1 MMEAQ
6 GLIKAI
12 QGKGKGR
19 YVLNVSSAVKK
30 DKNIMILSVSR
41 RTDIPAFYAEWFFRR
56 IREGFLYVRNPMNP
70 RQVSRIALS
79 PEVVDCIVFWSKNP
93 APMLERLD
101 ELREYPFYF
110 QFTLTGY
117 GRDIEPGLPDKR
129 KELIGTFQRLSEKA
143 GKERVVWRYDPIL
156 VNDRYTMEYHLKAF
170 EEIVG
175 CLKGYTEK
183 AVISFVDFYAKT
195 LRNTKDL
202 HIKNLSREEM
212 TEIAK
217 GMSQIANSCGLTV
230 ETCAEQINLQDVGIR
245 HGSCIDKKQIEKIA
259 GCSLSAEK
267 DKNQREAC
275 GCCESIDVGAYN
287 TCGNGCRYCY
297 ANYNGEQVQKC
308 IACYDADSPLLCGRM
323 EPEDRVTDRK
333 VKSLRNPQLSIF

>member
-1 MMEAQ
+1 
-6 GLIKAI
+6 
-12 QGKGKGR
+12 
-19 YVLNVSSAVKK
+19 
-30 DKNIMILSVSR
+30 MILSVSR
-41 RTDIPAFYAEWFFRR
+41 RTDIPAFYAEWFFQR

-70 RQVSRIALS
+70 RQVSRIGLS
-79 PEVVDCIVFWSKNP
+79 PEVVDCIIFWSKNP

-129 KELIGTFQRLSEKA
+129 KEVIGTFQKLSEKV

-156 VNDRYTMEYHLKAF
+156 VNDRYTMEYHWKAF
-170 EEIVG
+170 EEIAG

-183 AVISFVDFYAKT
+183 VVISFVDFYAKT

-202 HIKNLSREEM
+202 YIKSLSREEM
-212 TEIAK
+212 REIAE
-217 GMSQIANSCGLTV
+217 GMAQIAKSCGLV
-230 ETCAEQINLQDVGIR
+230 IETCAEQINLQDVGIR

-259 GCSLSAEK
+259 GCSLSVEK

-287 TCGNGCRYCY
+287 TCRNGCRYCY
-297 ANYNGEQVQKC
+297 ANYHEEQVRKC
-308 IACYDADSPLLCGRM
+308 IACYDVDSPLLCGRI
-323 EPEDRVTDRK
+323 EPEERVTDRK
-333 VKSLRNPQLSIF
+333 VRSFRNPQLSIF

>member
-1 MMEAQ
+1 
-6 GLIKAI
+6 
-12 QGKGKGR
+12 
-19 YVLNVSSAVKK
+19 
-30 DKNIMILSVSR
+30 MILSVSR
-41 RTDIPAFYAEWFFRR
+41 RTDIPAFYAEWFFQR

-70 RQVSRIALS
+70 RQVSRIGLS
-79 PEVVDCIVFWSKNP
+79 PEVVDCIIFWSKNP

-129 KELIGTFQRLSEKA
+129 KEVIGTFQKLSEKV

-156 VNDRYTMEYHLKAF
+156 VNDRYTMEYHWKAF
-170 EEIVG
+170 EEIAG

-183 AVISFVDFYAKT
+183 VVISFVDFYAKT

-202 HIKNLSREEM
+202 YIKSLSREEM
-212 TEIAK
+212 KEIAEE
-217 GMSQIANSCGLTV
+217 MAQIAKSCGLV
-230 ETCAEQINLQDVGIR
+230 IETCAEQINLQDVGIR

-259 GCSLSAEK
+259 GCSLSVEK

-287 TCGNGCRYCY
+287 TCRNGCRYCY
-297 ANYNGEQVQKC
+297 ANYHEEQVRKC
-308 IACYDADSPLLCGRM
+308 IACYDVNSPLLCGRI
-323 EPEDRVTDRK
+323 EPEERVTDRK
-333 VKSLRNPQLSIF
+333 VRSFRNPQLRIF

>member
-1 MMEAQ
+1 
-6 GLIKAI
+6 
-12 QGKGKGR
+12 
-19 YVLNVSSAVKK
+19 
-30 DKNIMILSVSR
+30 MILSVSR
-41 RTDIPAFYAEWFFRR
+41 RTDIPAFYAEWFFQR

-70 RQVSRIALS
+70 RQVSRIGLS
-79 PEVVDCIVFWSKNP
+79 PEVVDCIIFWSKNP

-129 KELIGTFQRLSEKA
+129 KEVIATFQKLSEKV

-156 VNDRYTMEYHLKAF
+156 VNGRYTIEYHLKAF
-170 EEIVG
+170 EEIAG

-183 AVISFVDFYAKT
+183 VVISFVDFYAKT

-202 HIKNLSREEM
+202 YIKSLSREEM
-212 TEIAK
+212 REIAE
-217 GMSQIANSCGLTV
+217 GMAQIAKNCGLV
-230 ETCAEQINLQDVGIR
+230 IETCAEQINLQDVGIR
-245 HGSCIDKKQIEKIA
+245 HGSCIDKKRIEKIA
-259 GCSLSAEK
+259 GCSLSVEK

-287 TCGNGCRYCY
+287 TCRNGCRYCY
-297 ANYNGEQVQKC
+297 ANYHEEQVQKC
-308 IACYDADSPLLCGRM
+308 IACYDVDSPLLCGRI
-323 EPEDRVTDRK
+323 EPEERVTDRK
-333 VKSLRNPQLSIF
+333 VRSFRNPQLSIF

>member
-1 MMEAQ
+1 
-6 GLIKAI
+6 
-12 QGKGKGR
+12 
-19 YVLNVSSAVKK
+19 
-30 DKNIMILSVSR
+30 MILSVSR
-41 RTDIPAFYAEWFFRR
+41 RTDIPAFYAEWFFQR

-70 RQVSRIALS
+70 RQVSRIGLS
-79 PEVVDCIVFWSKNP
+79 PEVVDCIIFWSKNP

-129 KELIGTFQRLSEKA
+129 KEVIATFQKLSEKV

-156 VNDRYTMEYHLKAF
+156 VNGRYTIEYHLKAF
-170 EEIVG
+170 EEIAG

-183 AVISFVDFYAKT
+183 VVISFVDFYAKT

-202 HIKNLSREEM
+202 YIKSLSREEM
-212 TEIAK
+212 REIAE
-217 GMSQIANSCGLTV
+217 GMAQIAKNCGLV
-230 ETCAEQINLQDVGIR
+230 IETCAEQINLQDVGIR
-245 HGSCIDKKQIEKIA
+245 HGSCIDKKRIEKIA
-259 GCSLSAEK
+259 GCSLSVEK

-287 TCGNGCRYCY
+287 TCRNGCRYCY
-297 ANYNGEQVQKC
+297 ANYHEEQVRKC
-308 IACYDADSPLLCGRM
+308 IACYDVDSPLLCGRI
-323 EPEDRVTDRK
+323 EPEERVTDRK
-333 VKSLRNPQLSIF
+333 VRSFRNPQLSIF

>member
-1 MMEAQ
+1 
-6 GLIKAI
+6 
-12 QGKGKGR
+12 
-19 YVLNVSSAVKK
+19 
-30 DKNIMILSVSR
+30 MILSVSR
-41 RTDIPAFYAEWFFRR
+41 RTDIPAFYAEWFFQR

-70 RQVSRIALS
+70 RQVSRIGLS
-79 PEVVDCIVFWSKNP
+79 PEVVDCIIFWSKNP

-129 KELIGTFQRLSEKA
+129 KEVIGTFQKLSEKV

-156 VNDRYTMEYHLKAF
+156 VNDRYTMEYHWKAF
-170 EEIVG
+170 EEIAG

-183 AVISFVDFYAKT
+183 VVISFVDFYAKT

-202 HIKNLSREEM
+202 YIKSLSREEM
-212 TEIAK
+212 KEIAEE
-217 GMSQIANSCGLTV
+217 MAQIAKSCGLV
-230 ETCAEQINLQDVGIR
+230 IETCAEQINLQDVGIR

-287 TCGNGCRYCY
+287 TCRNGCRYCY
-297 ANYNGEQVQKC
+297 ANYHEEQVRKC
-308 IACYDADSPLLCGRM
+308 IACYDVNSPLLCGRI
-323 EPEDRVTDRK
+323 EPEERVTDRE
-333 VKSLRNPQLSIF
+333 VRSFRNPQLSIFL

>member
-1 MMEAQ
+1 
-6 GLIKAI
+6 
-12 QGKGKGR
+12 
-19 YVLNVSSAVKK
+19 
-30 DKNIMILSVSR
+30 MILSVSR
-41 RTDIPAFYAEWFFRR
+41 RTDIPAFYAEWFFQR

-70 RQVSRIALS
+70 RQVSRIGLS
-79 PEVVDCIVFWSKNP
+79 PEVVDCIIFWSKNP

-129 KELIGTFQRLSEKA
+129 KEIIGTFQTLSEKV

-156 VNDRYTMEYHLKAF
+156 VNGRYTIEYHLKAF
-170 EEIVG
+170 EEIAG

-183 AVISFVDFYAKT
+183 VVISFVDFYAKT

-202 HIKNLSREEM
+202 YIKSLSREEM
-212 TEIAK
+212 REIAE
-217 GMSQIANSCGLTV
+217 GMAQIAKSCGLV
-230 ETCAEQINLQDVGIR
+230 IETCAEQINLQDVGIR
-245 HGSCIDKKQIEKIA
+245 HGSCIDKKRIEKIA
-259 GCSLSAEK
+259 GCSLSVEK

-287 TCGNGCRYCY
+287 TCRNGCRYCY
-297 ANYNGEQVQKC
+297 ANYHEEQVRKC
-308 IACYDADSPLLCGRM
+308 IACYDVDSPLLCGRI
-323 EPEDRVTDRK
+323 EPEERVTDRK
-333 VKSLRNPQLSIF
+333 VRSFRNPQLSIF

>member
-1 MMEAQ
+1 
-6 GLIKAI
+6 
-12 QGKGKGR
+12 
-19 YVLNVSSAVKK
+19 
-30 DKNIMILSVSR
+30 MILSVSR
-41 RTDIPAFYAEWFFRR
+41 RTDIPAFYAEWFFQR

-70 RQVSRIALS
+70 RQVSRIGLS
-79 PEVVDCIVFWSKNP
+79 PEVVDCIIFWSKNP

-129 KELIGTFQRLSEKA
+129 KEVIGTFQKLSEKV

-156 VNDRYTMEYHLKAF
+156 VNGRYTIEYHLKAF
-170 EEIVG
+170 EEIAG

-183 AVISFVDFYAKT
+183 VVISFVDFYAKT

-202 HIKNLSREEM
+202 YIKSLSREEM
-212 TEIAK
+212 REIAE
-217 GMSQIANSCGLTV
+217 GMAQIAKSCGLV
-230 ETCAEQINLQDVGIR
+230 IETCAEQINLQDVGIR
-245 HGSCIDKKQIEKIA
+245 HGSCIDKKRIEKIA
-259 GCSLSAEK
+259 GCSLSVEK

-287 TCGNGCRYCY
+287 TCRNGCRYCY
-297 ANYNGEQVQKC
+297 ANYHEEQVRKC
-308 IACYDADSPLLCGRM
+308 IACYDVDSPLLCGRI
-323 EPEDRVTDRK
+323 EPEERVTERK
-333 VKSLRNPQLSIF
+333 VRSFRNPQLSIF

>member
-1 MMEAQ
+1 
-6 GLIKAI
+6 
-12 QGKGKGR
+12 
-19 YVLNVSSAVKK
+19 
-30 DKNIMILSVSR
+30 MILSVSR
-41 RTDIPAFYAEWFFRR
+41 RTDIPAFYAEWFFQR

-70 RQVSRIALS
+70 RQVSRIGLS
-79 PEVVDCIVFWSKNP
+79 PEVVDCIIFWSKNP

-129 KELIGTFQRLSEKA
+129 KEVIGTFQKLSEKV

-156 VNDRYTMEYHLKAF
+156 VNGRYTIEYHLKAF
-170 EEIVG
+170 EEIAG

-183 AVISFVDFYAKT
+183 VVISFVDFYAKT

-202 HIKNLSREEM
+202 YIKSLSREEM
-212 TEIAK
+212 REIAE
-217 GMSQIANSCGLTV
+217 GMAQIAKSCGLV
-230 ETCAEQINLQDVGIR
+230 IETCAEQINLQDVGIR
-245 HGSCIDKKQIEKIA
+245 HGSCIDKRRIEKIV
-259 GCSLSAEK
+259 GCSLSVEK

-287 TCGNGCRYCY
+287 TCRNGCRYCY
-297 ANYNGEQVQKC
+297 ANYHEEQVRKC
-308 IACYDADSPLLCGRM
+308 IACYDVDSPLLCGRI
-323 EPEDRVTDRK
+323 EPEERVTDRK
-333 VKSLRNPQLSIF
+333 ERSFRNPQLSIF

>member
-1 MMEAQ
+1 
-6 GLIKAI
+6 
-12 QGKGKGR
+12 
-19 YVLNVSSAVKK
+19 
-30 DKNIMILSVSR
+30 MILSVSR
-41 RTDIPAFYAEWFFRR
+41 RTDIPAFYAEWFFQR

-70 RQVSRIALS
+70 RQVSRIGLS
-79 PEVVDCIVFWSKNP
+79 PEVVDCIIFWSKNP

-129 KELIGTFQRLSEKA
+129 KEVIGTFQKLSEKV

-156 VNDRYTMEYHLKAF
+156 VNDRYTMEYHWKAF
-170 EEIVG
+170 EEIAG

-183 AVISFVDFYAKT
+183 VVISFVDFYAKT

-202 HIKNLSREEM
+202 YIKSLSREEM
-212 TEIAK
+212 KEIAEE
-217 GMSQIANSCGLTV
+217 MAQIAKSCGLV
-230 ETCAEQINLQDVGIR
+230 IETCAEQINLQDVGIR

-287 TCGNGCRYCY
+287 TCRNGCRYCY
-297 ANYNGEQVQKC
+297 ANYHEEQVRKC
-308 IACYDADSPLLCGRM
+308 IACYDVDSPLLCGRI
-323 EPEDRVTDRK
+323 EPKERVTERK
-333 VKSLRNPQLSIF
+333 VRSFRNPQLSIF

>member
-1 MMEAQ
+1 
-6 GLIKAI
+6 
-12 QGKGKGR
+12 
-19 YVLNVSSAVKK
+19 
-30 DKNIMILSVSR
+30 MILSVSR
-41 RTDIPAFYAEWFFRR
+41 RTDIPAFYAEWFFQR

-70 RQVSRIALS
+70 RQVSRVGLS
-79 PEVVDCIVFWSKNP
+79 PEVVDCIIFWSKNP

-129 KELIGTFQRLSEKA
+129 KEVIGTFQKLSEKV

-156 VNDRYTMEYHLKAF
+156 VNDRYTMEYHWKAF
-170 EEIVG
+170 EEIAG

-183 AVISFVDFYAKT
+183 VVISFVDFYAKT

-202 HIKNLSREEM
+202 YIKSLSREEM
-212 TEIAK
+212 REIAE
-217 GMSQIANSCGLTV
+217 GMAQIAKSCGLV
-230 ETCAEQINLQDVGIR
+230 IETCAEQINLQDVGIR
-245 HGSCIDKKQIEKIA
+245 HGSCIDKKRIEKIA
-259 GCSLSAEK
+259 GCSLSVEK

-287 TCGNGCRYCY
+287 TCRNGCRYCY
-297 ANYNGEQVQKC
+297 ANYHEEQVRKC
-308 IACYDADSPLLCGRM
+308 IACYDVNSPLLCGRI
-323 EPEDRVTDRK
+323 EPEERVTDRK
-333 VKSLRNPQLSIF
+333 VRSFRNPQLVNGLL

>member
-1 MMEAQ
+1 
-6 GLIKAI
+6 
-12 QGKGKGR
+12 
-19 YVLNVSSAVKK
+19 
-30 DKNIMILSVSR
+30 MILSVSR
-41 RTDIPAFYAEWFFRR
+41 RTDIPAFYAEWFFQR

-70 RQVSRIALS
+70 RQVSRIGLS
-79 PEVVDCIVFWSKNP
+79 PEVVDCIIFWSKNQ

-129 KELIGTFQRLSEKA
+129 KEVIGTFQKLSEKV

-156 VNDRYTMEYHLKAF
+156 VNGRYTIEYHLKAF
-170 EEIVG
+170 EEIAG

-183 AVISFVDFYAKT
+183 VVISFVDFYAKT

-202 HIKNLSREEM
+202 YIKSLSREEM
-212 TEIAK
+212 REIAE
-217 GMSQIANSCGLTV
+217 GMAQIAKSCGLV
-230 ETCAEQINLQDVGIR
+230 IETCAEQINLQDVGIR
-245 HGSCIDKKQIEKIA
+245 HGSCIDKKRIEKIA
-259 GCSLSAEK
+259 GCSLSVEK

-287 TCGNGCRYCY
+287 TCRNGCRYCY
-297 ANYNGEQVQKC
+297 ANYHEEQVRKC
-308 IACYDADSPLLCGRM
+308 IACYDVDSPLLCGRI
-323 EPEDRVTDRK
+323 EPEERVTDRK
-333 VKSLRNPQLSIF
+333 VRSFRNPQLSIF

>member
-1 MMEAQ
+1 
-6 GLIKAI
+6 
-12 QGKGKGR
+12 
-19 YVLNVSSAVKK
+19 
-30 DKNIMILSVSR
+30 MILSVSR
-41 RTDIPAFYAEWFFRR
+41 RTDIPAFYAEWFFQR

-70 RQVSRIALS
+70 RQVSRIGLS
-79 PEVVDCIVFWSKNP
+79 PEVVDCILFWSKNP

-129 KELIGTFQRLSEKA
+129 KEVIGTFQKLSEKV

-156 VNDRYTMEYHLKAF
+156 VNDRYTMEYHWKAF
-170 EEIVG
+170 EEIAG

-183 AVISFVDFYAKT
+183 VVISFVDFYAKT

-202 HIKNLSREEM
+202 YIKSLSREEM
-212 TEIAK
+212 KEIAEE
-217 GMSQIANSCGLTV
+217 MAQIAKSCGLV
-230 ETCAEQINLQDVGIR
+230 IETCAEQINLQDVGIR

-259 GCSLSAEK
+259 GCSLSVEK

-287 TCGNGCRYCY
+287 TCRNGCRYCY
-297 ANYNGEQVQKC
+297 ANYHEEQVRKC
-308 IACYDADSPLLCGRM
+308 IACYDVDSPLLCGRI
-323 EPEDRVTDRK
+323 EPEERVTDRK
-333 VKSLRNPQLSIF
+333 VRSFRNPQLRIF

>member
-1 MMEAQ
+1 
-6 GLIKAI
+6 
-12 QGKGKGR
+12 
-19 YVLNVSSAVKK
+19 
-30 DKNIMILSVSR
+30 MILSVSR
-41 RTDIPAFYAEWFFRR
+41 RTDIPAFYAEWFFQR

-70 RQVSRIALS
+70 RQVSRIGLS
-79 PEVVDCIVFWSKNP
+79 PEVVDCIIFWSKNP

-129 KELIGTFQRLSEKA
+129 KEVIGTFQKLSEKV

-156 VNDRYTMEYHLKAF
+156 VNDRYTMEYHWKAF
-170 EEIVG
+170 EEIAG

-183 AVISFVDFYAKT
+183 VVISFVDFYAKT

-202 HIKNLSREEM
+202 YIKSLSREEM
-212 TEIAK
+212 REIAE
-217 GMSQIANSCGLTV
+217 GMAQIAKSCGLV
-230 ETCAEQINLQDVGIR
+230 IETCAEQINLQDVGIR
-245 HGSCIDKKQIEKIA
+245 HGSCIDKKRIEKIA
-259 GCSLSAEK
+259 GCSLSVEK

-287 TCGNGCRYCY
+287 TCRNGCRYCY
-297 ANYNGEQVQKC
+297 ANYHEEQVRKC
-308 IACYDADSPLLCGRM
+308 IACYDVDSPLLCGRI
-323 EPEDRVTDRK
+323 EPEERVTERK
-333 VKSLRNPQLSIF
+333 VRSFRNPQLSIF

>member
-1 MMEAQ
+1 
-6 GLIKAI
+6 
-12 QGKGKGR
+12 
-19 YVLNVSSAVKK
+19 
-30 DKNIMILSVSR
+30 MILSVSR
-41 RTDIPAFYAEWFFRR
+41 RTDIPAFYAEWFFQR

-70 RQVSRIALS
+70 RQVSRIGLS
-79 PEVVDCIVFWSKNP
+79 PEVVDCIIFWSKNP

-129 KELIGTFQRLSEKA
+129 KEVIGTFQKLSEKV

-156 VNDRYTMEYHLKAF
+156 VNGRYTIEYHLKAF
-170 EEIVG
+170 EEIAG

-183 AVISFVDFYAKT
+183 VVISFVDFYAKT

-202 HIKNLSREEM
+202 YIKSLSREEM
-212 TEIAK
+212 REIAE
-217 GMSQIANSCGLTV
+217 GMAQIAKNCGLV
-230 ETCAEQINLQDVGIR
+230 IETCAEQINLQDVGIR
-245 HGSCIDKKQIEKIA
+245 HGSCIDKKRIEKIA
-259 GCSLSAEK
+259 GCSLSVEK

-287 TCGNGCRYCY
+287 TCRNGCRYCY
-297 ANYNGEQVQKC
+297 ANYHEEQVRKC
-308 IACYDADSPLLCGRM
+308 IACYDVDSPLLCGRI
-323 EPEDRVTDRK
+323 EPEERVTDRK
-333 VKSLRNPQLSIF
+333 VRSFRNTQLSIF

>member
-1 MMEAQ
+1 
-6 GLIKAI
+6 
-12 QGKGKGR
+12 
-19 YVLNVSSAVKK
+19 
-30 DKNIMILSVSR
+30 MILSVSR
-41 RTDIPAFYAEWFFRR
+41 RTDIPAFYAEWFFQR

-70 RQVSRIALS
+70 RQVSRIGLS
-79 PEVVDCIVFWSKNP
+79 PEVVDCIIFWSKNP

-129 KELIGTFQRLSEKA
+129 KEVIGTFQTLSEKV

-156 VNDRYTMEYHLKAF
+156 VNGRYTIEYHLKAF
-170 EEIVG
+170 EEIAG

-183 AVISFVDFYAKT
+183 VVISFVDFYAKT

-202 HIKNLSREEM
+202 YIKSLSREEM
-212 TEIAK
+212 REIAE
-217 GMSQIANSCGLTV
+217 GMAQIAKSCGLV
-230 ETCAEQINLQDVGIR
+230 IETCAEQINLQDVGIR
-245 HGSCIDKKQIEKIA
+245 HGSCIDKKRIEKIA
-259 GCSLSAEK
+259 GCSLSVEK

-287 TCGNGCRYCY
+287 TCRNGCRYCY
-297 ANYNGEQVQKC
+297 ANYHEEQVRKC
-308 IACYDADSPLLCGRM
+308 IACYDVDSPLLCGRI
-323 EPEDRVTDRK
+323 EPEERVTDRK
-333 VKSLRNPQLSIF
+333 VRSFRNPQLSIF

>member
-1 MMEAQ
+1 
-6 GLIKAI
+6 
-12 QGKGKGR
+12 
-19 YVLNVSSAVKK
+19 
-30 DKNIMILSVSR
+30 MILSVSR
-41 RTDIPAFYAEWFFRR
+41 RTDIPAFYAEWFFQR

-70 RQVSRIALS
+70 RQVSRIGLS
-79 PEVVDCIVFWSKNP
+79 PEVVDCIIFWSKNP

-129 KELIGTFQRLSEKA
+129 KEVIATFQKLSEKV

-156 VNDRYTMEYHLKAF
+156 VNGRYTIEYHLKAF
-170 EEIVG
+170 EEIAG

-183 AVISFVDFYAKT
+183 VVISFVDFYAKT

-202 HIKNLSREEM
+202 YIKSLSREEM
-212 TEIAK
+212 REIAE
-217 GMSQIANSCGLTV
+217 GMAQIAKSCGLV
-230 ETCAEQINLQDVGIR
+230 IETCAEQINLQDVGIR
-245 HGSCIDKKQIEKIA
+245 HGSCIDKKRIEKIA
-259 GCSLSAEK
+259 GCSLSVEK

-287 TCGNGCRYCY
+287 TCRNGCRYCY
-297 ANYNGEQVQKC
+297 ANYHEEQVRKC
-308 IACYDADSPLLCGRM
+308 IACYDVDSPLLCGRI
-323 EPEDRVTDRK
+323 EPEERVTERK
-333 VKSLRNPQLSIF
+333 VRSFRNPQLSIF

>member
-1 MMEAQ
+1 
-6 GLIKAI
+6 
-12 QGKGKGR
+12 
-19 YVLNVSSAVKK
+19 
-30 DKNIMILSVSR
+30 MILSVSR
-41 RTDIPAFYAEWFFRR
+41 RTDIPAFYAEWFFQR

-70 RQVSRIALS
+70 RQVSRIGLS
-79 PEVVDCIVFWSKNP
+79 PEVVDCIIFWSKNP

-129 KELIGTFQRLSEKA
+129 KEVIGTFQKLSEKV

-156 VNDRYTMEYHLKAF
+156 VNGRYTIEYHLKAF
-170 EEIVG
+170 EEIAG

-183 AVISFVDFYAKT
+183 VVISFVDFYAKT

-202 HIKNLSREEM
+202 YLKSLSMEEM
-212 TEIAK
+212 RKTAEGMAQIAK
-217 GMSQIANSCGLTV
+217 SCGLV
-230 ETCAEQINLQDVGIR
+230 IETCAEQINLQDVGIR
-245 HGSCIDKKQIEKIA
+245 HGSCIDKKRIEKIA
-259 GCSLSAEK
+259 GCSLSVEK

-287 TCGNGCRYCY
+287 TCRNGCRYCY
-297 ANYNGEQVQKC
+297 ANYHEEQVRKC
-308 IACYDADSPLLCGRM
+308 IACYDVDSPLLCGRI
-323 EPEDRVTDRK
+323 EPEERVTERK
-333 VKSLRNPQLSIF
+333 VRSFRNPQLSIF

>member
-1 MMEAQ
+1 
-6 GLIKAI
+6 
-12 QGKGKGR
+12 
-19 YVLNVSSAVKK
+19 
-30 DKNIMILSVSR
+30 MILSVSR
-41 RTDIPAFYAEWFFRR
+41 RTDIPAFYAEWFFQR

-70 RQVSRIALS
+70 RQVSRIGLS
-79 PEVVDCIVFWSKNP
+79 PEVVDCIIFWSKNP

-129 KELIGTFQRLSEKA
+129 KEVIGTFQKLSEKV

-156 VNDRYTMEYHLKAF
+156 VNGRYTIEYHLKAF
-170 EEIVG
+170 EEIAG

-183 AVISFVDFYAKT
+183 VVISFVDFYAKT

-202 HIKNLSREEM
+202 YIKSLSREEM
-212 TEIAK
+212 REIAE
-217 GMSQIANSCGLTV
+217 GMAQIAKNCGLV
-230 ETCAEQINLQDVGIR
+230 IETCAEQINLQDVGIR
-245 HGSCIDKKQIEKIA
+245 HGSCIDKKRIEKIV
-259 GCSLSAEK
+259 GCSLSVEK

-287 TCGNGCRYCY
+287 TCRNGCRYCY
-297 ANYNGEQVQKC
+297 ANYHEEQVRKC
-308 IACYDADSPLLCGRM
+308 IACYDVDSPLLCGRI
-323 EPEDRVTDRK
+323 EPEERVTDRK
-333 VKSLRNPQLSIF
+333 VRSFRNPQLSIF

>member
-1 MMEAQ
+1 
-6 GLIKAI
+6 
-12 QGKGKGR
+12 
-19 YVLNVSSAVKK
+19 
-30 DKNIMILSVSR
+30 MILSVSR
-41 RTDIPAFYAEWFFRR
+41 RTDIPAFYAEWFFQR

-70 RQVSRIALS
+70 RQVSRIGLS
-79 PEVVDCIVFWSKNP
+79 PEVVDCIIFWSKNP

-129 KELIGTFQRLSEKA
+129 KEVIGTFQKLSEKV

-156 VNDRYTMEYHLKAF
+156 VNGRYTIEYHLKAF
-170 EEIVG
+170 EEIAG

-183 AVISFVDFYAKT
+183 VVISFVDFYAKT

-202 HIKNLSREEM
+202 YIKSLSREEM
-212 TEIAK
+212 REIAE
-217 GMSQIANSCGLTV
+217 GMAQIAKSCGLV
-230 ETCAEQINLQDVGIR
+230 IETCAEQINLQDVGIR
-245 HGSCIDKKQIEKIA
+245 HGSCIDKKRIEKIV
-259 GCSLSAEK
+259 GCSLSVEK

-287 TCGNGCRYCY
+287 TCRNGCRYCY
-297 ANYNGEQVQKC
+297 ANYHEEQVRKC
-308 IACYDADSPLLCGRM
+308 IACYDVDSPLLCGRI
-323 EPEDRVTDRK
+323 EPEERVTDRK
-333 VKSLRNPQLSIF
+333 VRSFRNPQLSIF

>member
-1 MMEAQ
+1 
-6 GLIKAI
+6 
-12 QGKGKGR
+12 
-19 YVLNVSSAVKK
+19 
-30 DKNIMILSVSR
+30 MILSVSR
-41 RTDIPAFYAEWFFRR
+41 RTDIPAFYAEWFFQR

-70 RQVSRIALS
+70 RQVSRIGLS
-79 PEVVDCIVFWSKNP
+79 PEVVDCIIFWSKNP

-129 KELIGTFQRLSEKA
+129 KEVIGTFQKLSEKV

-156 VNDRYTMEYHLKAF
+156 VNDRYTMEYHWKAF
-170 EEIVG
+170 EEIAG

-183 AVISFVDFYAKT
+183 VVISFVDFYAKT

-202 HIKNLSREEM
+202 YLKSLSMEEM
-212 TEIAK
+212 RKTAEGMAQIAK
-217 GMSQIANSCGLTV
+217 SCGLV
-230 ETCAEQINLQDVGIR
+230 IETCAEQINLQDVGIR
-245 HGSCIDKKQIEKIA
+245 HGSCIDKNRIEKIA
-259 GCSLSAEK
+259 GCSLSVEK

-287 TCGNGCRYCY
+287 TCRNGCRYCY
-297 ANYNGEQVQKC
+297 ANYHEEQVRKC
-308 IACYDADSPLLCGRM
+308 IACYDVDSPLLCGRI
-323 EPEDRVTDRK
+323 EPEERVTDRK
-333 VKSLRNPQLSIF
+333 VRSFRNPQLSIF

>member
-1 MMEAQ
+1 
-6 GLIKAI
+6 
-12 QGKGKGR
+12 
-19 YVLNVSSAVKK
+19 
-30 DKNIMILSVSR
+30 MILSVSR
-41 RTDIPAFYAEWFFRR
+41 RTDIPAFYAEWFFQR

-70 RQVSRIALS
+70 RQVSRIGLS
-79 PEVVDCIVFWSKNP
+79 PEVVDCIIFWSKNP

-129 KELIGTFQRLSEKA
+129 KEVIGTFQKLSEKV

-156 VNDRYTMEYHLKAF
+156 VNDRYTMEYHWKAF
-170 EEIVG
+170 EEIAG

-183 AVISFVDFYAKT
+183 VVISFVDFYAKT

-202 HIKNLSREEM
+202 YIKSLSREEM
-212 TEIAK
+212 REIAE
-217 GMSQIANSCGLTV
+217 GMAQIAKSCGLV
-230 ETCAEQINLQDVGIR
+230 IETCAEQINLQDVGIR
-245 HGSCIDKKQIEKIA
+245 HGSCIDKKRIEKIA
-259 GCSLSAEK
+259 GCSLSVEK

-287 TCGNGCRYCY
+287 TCRNGCRYCY
-297 ANYNGEQVQKC
+297 ANYHEEQVRKC
-308 IACYDADSPLLCGRM
+308 IACYDVNSPLLCGRI
-323 EPEDRVTDRK
+323 EPKERVTERK
-333 VKSLRNPQLSIF
+333 VRSFRNPQLSIF

>member
-1 MMEAQ
+1 
-6 GLIKAI
+6 
-12 QGKGKGR
+12 
-19 YVLNVSSAVKK
+19 
-30 DKNIMILSVSR
+30 MILSVSR
-41 RTDIPAFYAEWFFRR
+41 RTDIPAFYAEWFFQR

-70 RQVSRIALS
+70 RQVSRIGLS
-79 PEVVDCIVFWSKNP
+79 PEVVDCIIFWSKNP

-129 KELIGTFQRLSEKA
+129 KEVIGTFQKLSEKV

-156 VNDRYTMEYHLKAF
+156 VNGRYTIEYHLKAF
-170 EEIVG
+170 EEIAG

-183 AVISFVDFYAKT
+183 VVISFVDFYAKT

-202 HIKNLSREEM
+202 YIKSLSREEM
-212 TEIAK
+212 REIAE
-217 GMSQIANSCGLTV
+217 GMAQIAKSCGLV
-230 ETCAEQINLQDVGIR
+230 IETCAEQINLQDVGIR
-245 HGSCIDKKQIEKIA
+245 HGSCIDKKRIEKIA
-259 GCSLSAEK
+259 GCSLSVEK

-287 TCGNGCRYCY
+287 TCRNGCRYCY
-297 ANYNGEQVQKC
+297 ANYHEEQVRKC
-308 IACYDADSPLLCGRM
+308 IACYDVDSPLLCGRI
-323 EPEDRVTDRK
+323 EPKERVTERK
-333 VKSLRNPQLSIF
+333 VRSFRNPQLSIF

>member
-1 MMEAQ
+1 
-6 GLIKAI
+6 
-12 QGKGKGR
+12 
-19 YVLNVSSAVKK
+19 
-30 DKNIMILSVSR
+30 MILSVSR
-41 RTDIPAFYAEWFFRR
+41 RTDIPAFYAEWFFQR

-70 RQVSRIALS
+70 RQVSRIGLS
-79 PEVVDCIVFWSKNP
+79 PEVVDCIIFWSKNP

-129 KELIGTFQRLSEKA
+129 KEVIGTFQKLSEKV

-156 VNDRYTMEYHLKAF
+156 VNDRYTMEYHWKAF
-170 EEIVG
+170 EEIAG

-183 AVISFVDFYAKT
+183 VVISFVDFYAKT

-202 HIKNLSREEM
+202 YIKSLSREEM
-212 TEIAK
+212 KEIAEE
-217 GMSQIANSCGLTV
+217 MAQIAKSCGLV
-230 ETCAEQINLQDVGIR
+230 IETCAEQINLQDVGIR

-259 GCSLSAEK
+259 GCSLSVEK

-287 TCGNGCRYCY
+287 TCRNGCRYCY
-297 ANYNGEQVQKC
+297 ANYHEEQVRKC
-308 IACYDADSPLLCGRM
+308 IACYDVNSPLLCGRI
-323 EPEDRVTDRK
+323 EPEERVTDRK
-333 VKSLRNPQLSIF
+333 VRSFRNPQLSIF

>member
-1 MMEAQ
+1 
-6 GLIKAI
+6 
-12 QGKGKGR
+12 
-19 YVLNVSSAVKK
+19 
-30 DKNIMILSVSR
+30 MILSVSR
-41 RTDIPAFYAEWFFRR
+41 RTDIPAFYAEWFFQR

-70 RQVSRIALS
+70 RQVSRIGLS
-79 PEVVDCIVFWSKNP
+79 PEVVDCIIFWSKNP

-129 KELIGTFQRLSEKA
+129 KEVIGTFQKLSEKV

-156 VNDRYTMEYHLKAF
+156 VNGRYTIEYHLKAF
-170 EEIVG
+170 EEIAG

-183 AVISFVDFYAKT
+183 VVISFVDFYAKT

-202 HIKNLSREEM
+202 YIKSLSREEM
-212 TEIAK
+212 REIAE
-217 GMSQIANSCGLTV
+217 GMAQIAKSCGLV
-230 ETCAEQINLQDVGIR
+230 IETCAEQINLQDVGIR
-245 HGSCIDKKQIEKIA
+245 HGSCIDQKQIEKIA
-259 GCSLSAEK
+259 GCSLSVKK

-287 TCGNGCRYCY
+287 TCRNGCRYCY
-297 ANYNGEQVQKC
+297 ANYHEEQVRKC
-308 IACYDADSPLLCGRM
+308 IACYDVDSPLLCGRI
-323 EPEDRVTDRK
+323 EPEERVTERK
-333 VKSLRNPQLSIF
+333 VRSFRNPQLSIF

>member
-1 MMEAQ
+1 
-6 GLIKAI
+6 
-12 QGKGKGR
+12 
-19 YVLNVSSAVKK
+19 
-30 DKNIMILSVSR
+30 MILSVSR
-41 RTDIPAFYAEWFFRR
+41 RTDIPAFYAEWFFQR

-70 RQVSRIALS
+70 RQVSRIGLS
-79 PEVVDCIVFWSKNP
+79 PEVVDCIIFWSKNP

-129 KELIGTFQRLSEKA
+129 KEVIGTFQKLSEKV

-156 VNDRYTMEYHLKAF
+156 VNGRYTIEYHLKAF
-170 EEIVG
+170 EEIAG

-183 AVISFVDFYAKT
+183 VVISFVDFYAKT

-202 HIKNLSREEM
+202 YIKSLSREEM
-212 TEIAK
+212 KEIAEE
-217 GMSQIANSCGLTV
+217 MAQIAKSCGLV
-230 ETCAEQINLQDVGIR
+230 IETCAEQINLQDVGIR

-287 TCGNGCRYCY
+287 TCRNGCRYCY
-297 ANYNGEQVQKC
+297 ANYHEEQVRKC
-308 IACYDADSPLLCGRM
+308 IACYDVNSPLLCGRI
-323 EPEDRVTDRK
+323 EPKERVTDRE
-333 VKSLRNPQLSIF
+333 VRSFRNPQLSIFL